1 MIDAKT
7 CICLACGD
15 PLSPALERSGS
26 LRCHD
31 CRDAGAPL
39 RSDLVEQQPA
49 LTTPRRRRWRLRP
62 AA

>member
-1 MIDAKT
+1 
-7 CICLACGD
+7 
-15 PLSPALERSGS
+15 LERSGS

-39 RSDLVEQQPA
+39 RNELVEPPPPA
-49 LTTPRRRRWRLRP
+49 NPSRRFLRRLRP